1 MISFGRESLHGVL
14 GWEICP
20 GFPFL
25 LEVGKTAVRIVYHQH
40 LVAWMST
47 VELGCQLLCTPGCQ
61 LLSPGCQQLGI
72 WMSTARGQ

>member
-1 MISFGRESLHGVL
+1 MENPSRISFARESLHGVL
-14 GWEICP
+14 AWEICP

-25 LEVGKTAVRIVYHQH
+25 VEVGKTAVRIVYHQH

-47 VELGCQLLCTPGCQ
+47 VELGCQLLA
-61 LLSPGCQQLGI
+61 PGCQQLSI